1 MHTSS
6 GAKSTSNFSLSK
18 SLIYWDVGIFEISL
32 NNLLCASL
40 LAVNNFRKRFVIF
53 LALISSNFSLSVFF
67 WKVLLFMFCF
77 IVLKLFSLLLIILFF
92 TVF

>member
-6 GAKSTSNFSLSK
+6 GAKSTTFNFSLSK

-40 LAVNNFRKRFVIF
+40 LAVNNFLKRFVIF

-77 IVLKLFSLLLIILFF
+77 IVLKLFSLS
-92 TVF
+92 